1 MGNQIEPS
9 NPPKDPIIAL
19 VLSLLLAGGAG
30 QIYLGQVT
38 KGIVLILA
46 TVITCGIIGLI
57 TVPLGTIDAYLIAQR
72 LKEGKSVDEWEFF
85 WQNK

>member
-9 NPPKDPIIAL
+9 NPPKDPILAMIL
-19 VLSLLLAGGAG
+19 SVLLCGGAG

-38 KGIVLILA
+38 KGIVII
-46 TVITCGIIGLI
+46 VVSFFTCGIGWI
-57 TVPLGTIDAYLIAQR
+57 LGTIDAYLIAQR